1 MGQGEKIRKERVGDK
16 ATGNMLSIEHV
27 FGRKKEKQK

>member
-1 MGQGEKIRKERVGDK
+1 MGQGEKIIKERAEDK
-16 ATGNMLSIEHV
+16 ATGNMLSVEHV